1 MMKLKKILFFWI
13 AFTTT
18 LFAFSQ
24 EESPIDD
31 RAKFL
36 SEEERASF
44 EAYAGELYEKTHFSL
59 YLYTDDSEVR
69 NPEPFADSLCQAGVQ
84 RDSLRAV
91 IFIDGSSHYRYL
103 ATSPAAK
110 KFISKEMAERLA
122 QKYLLPEFRKD
133 RYGQGIIVFGAE
145 LAKNVARL
153 NDVRLSSR
161 LPRPSK
167 DGLPGIAWFLMIAVL
182 ATILVAFA
190 YFARQSHRAKR
201 REKIREFG
209 GFPHHKMDSGFGG

>member
-1 MMKLKKILFFWI
+1 MMKPQTLLFFLLTI
-13 AFTTT
+13 TAT

-36 SEEERASF
+36 SEEERISF
-44 EAYAGELYEKTHFSL
+44 ETYAKELYEKTHFSI
-59 YLYTDDSEVR
+59 YLYTENSEVQ
-69 NPEPFADSLCQAGVQ
+69 NPKHFADSLCNAGVQ
-84 RDSLRAV
+84 EDSLRAV

-103 ATSPAAK
+103 ATSSAAK
-110 KFISKEMAERLA
+110 KMISDEAAERLA

-145 LAKNVARL
+145 LAKNVARWNDIRL
-153 NDVRLSSR
+153 NSR

-182 ATILVAFA
+182 AAILVAFA